1 MDEHVRLRR
10 EVNGPPKSGR
20 DGGREDVVGKHA
32 TASLCAYTNIH
43 IVIDYG
49 GNFVSNPLVGGSKV
63 VWLVK
68 LSQNSPSTHYIYIM
82 SALTLLRCKADAD
95 PLRDSVVAAIS
106 VGWRRRAPSW
116 RVLCES
122 VKDFTSQRR
131 YSFVWELNFA
141 IGGQVSLSS
150 HRIGREQERKT
161 TITLYVSAQDL
172 EIYTKQASGR
182 GSRRKYMEPK
192 TIYTKFMCIFRH
204 CWLACLCR
212 FAHIETY
219 TYLPSIYIFGCL
231 SSWCKTKPEHQHRTV
246 KHLNSL
252 KLTTQRTLHTS
263 SLLTSQTKD

>member
-1 MDEHVRLRR
+1 
-10 EVNGPPKSGR
+10 
-20 DGGREDVVGKHA
+20 
-32 TASLCAYTNIH
+32 
-43 IVIDYG
+43 
-49 GNFVSNPLVGGSKV
+49 
-63 VWLVK
+63 
-68 LSQNSPSTHYIYIM
+68 M

-95 PLRDSVVAAIS
+95 PLRDSVVAAIP

-182 GSRRKYMEPK
+182 GSRRKVHG
-192 TIYTKFMCIFRH
+192 TQNDIYKIHVHIQTLLVGLPLSVCTYRNEYISSLYIHIWVSEFMMQ
-204 CWLACLCR
+204 
-212 FAHIETY
+212 
-219 TYLPSIYIFGCL
+219 
-231 SSWCKTKPEHQHRTV
+231 TKPEHQHRTV